1 MKIKVLSFGF
11 GNGMVDF
18 ADYVFDVRCLPNP
31 FWVESLRPK
40 RGTDKEVADYIF
52 SFSESRAFF
61 GQALALVQTAA
72 ALFAEKEK
80 EELVVAFGCTGGHHR
95 SVACAERMGA
105 LLQSQ
110 YEVEVVH
117 RDIRKGDPPI
127 G

>member
-11 GNGMVDF
+11 GNSMVDF
-18 ADYVFDVRCLPNP
+18 ADYVFDVRCLQNP